1 MILHVTLIY
10 DAQGMAMPGASALDL
25 RMFRIE
31 VRLMSLTLADARE
44 A

>member
-1 MILHVTLIY
+1 MTHDGT
-10 DAQGMAMPGASALDL
+10 AMQGDSALDL

-31 VRLMSLTLADARE
+31 VRPMSLTLADVCE

>member
-1 MILHVTLIY
+1 
-10 DAQGMAMPGASALDL
+10 MPGASVLDL

-31 VRLMSLTLADARE
+31 VRLMSLTLADACE